1 MEEGEGEIRIIFR
14 GVKGETRLALS
25 APPLPRLSC
34 NYGLIATFVIRSGA
48 IGLEPGECNYKV
60 TGIK

>member
-1 MEEGEGEIRIIFR
+1 MEEGEGEIRVIFR
-14 GVKGETRLALS
+14 GVEGETRLALS

-48 IGLEPGECNYKV
+48 IGLEPGECN
-60 TGIK
+60 